1 MFSPFPLKI
10 TRFKPFN
17 MFSKRAD
24 PFSFFLLITNADC
37 ELQNDDCGLVI
48 GALWISP
55 LNSCVAY
62 GSCGYGNL
70 GSELF

>member
-17 MFSKRAD
+17 MSYVFQESG
-24 PFSFFLLITNADC
+24 SVLFFLLVTKSEC

-48 GALWISP
+48 GPLWISP
-55 LNSCVAY
+55 LNS
-62 GSCGYGNL
+62 
-70 GSELF
+70 

>member
-1 MFSPFPLKI
+1 MFSPFRLKI
-10 TRFKPFN
+10 ICFPRE
-17 MFSKRAD
+17 RIR
-24 PFSFFLLITNADC
+24 SFFFALTNADC

-62 GSCGYGNL
+62 GSCG
-70 GSELF
+70 